1 MHDDDDDEMK
11 KVGSYYGFA
20 PMIVGLLFAAGLM
33 WFMFALADGF
43 A

>member
-1 MHDDDDDEMK
+1 MQDDDDEEMK
-11 KVGSYYGFA
+11 NIASYYGIA
-20 PMIVGLLFAAGLM
+20 PLIVGLLFAAGLM